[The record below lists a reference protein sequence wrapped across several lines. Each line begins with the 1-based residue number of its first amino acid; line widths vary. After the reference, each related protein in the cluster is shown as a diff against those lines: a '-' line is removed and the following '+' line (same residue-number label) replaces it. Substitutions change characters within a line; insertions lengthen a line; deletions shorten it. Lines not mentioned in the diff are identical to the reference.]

1 MPSKK
6 RKLKY
11 QTSASLPK
19 LSRPKLTWDLK
30 SQYYQSVNDPKLK
43 RDVAKAKKAYG
54 DFARKWKSGSYLKN
68 RTKLKQALTEYEAL
82 AGLAAL
88 SRPGR
93 YLSLRLALNVGDTDA
108 KKLQARLAE
117 TYRTLSNEIIFFTLT
132 LGKLPQKE
140 QRSILKDDALT
151 HWHYWLSQVFSGAEH
166 DLTEAEEKII
176 KLKSRQSYGMWVN
189 AVDTIVSNRSV
200 TWKGHATPIPEALE
214 ILDLQTPSERKKLW
228 KLLMTELEQIGE
240 VAEHEF
246 NAIITDVRTEEALR
260 GYQKP
265 YSATVL
271 AYQDT
276 EASVEALVAAVS
288 TTGFAFSKKF
298 YAYKAKLH
306 KQASIHYTQKY
317 DSIGVEP
324 SVTFTDAITI
334 ARDVFYKTKRQYG
347 EIFDDMLQRG
357 QIDVY
362 PKPGKTGGAFM
373 SSQTGHPTNV
383 LLNHVDNFKS
393 LETIAHEMGHA
404 IHAARSGTQTPLY
417 DGHSITTAE
426 TASTLFETLLFAAV
440 YAQADEAVKPILLH
454 DRMTRDIATIQRQIA
469 AFNCELE
476 IHNTISAEGAMTNH
490 ELRDCM
496 YRHLKSY
503 LGPAV
508 EITKTDGY
516 SYVYWSHLRYG
527 FYVYT
532 YAFGQLMSALMAK
545 RLTEDSGYIKNID
558 AFLCAGESANTK
570 DIYQLAD
577 IDITQ
582 PTIFAESLALFEQ
595 DFRNFKKVTKV

>member
-1 MPSKK
+1 MPRKK
-6 RKLKY
+6 PKLKY
-11 QTSASLPK
+11 QTSTKLPK
-19 LSRPKLTWDLK
+19 LTDQKLTWDL
-30 SQYYQSVNDPKLK
+30 SAQYYRSTDDPKIK
-43 RDVAKAKKAYG
+43 RDVAKAKRLYG
-54 DFARKWKSGSYLKN
+54 AFAKKWQSGSYLKS
-68 RTKLKQALTEYEAL
+68 RAKLKAALTEYESL
-82 AGLAAL
+82 AGTAAI

-93 YLSLRLALNVGDTDA
+93 YLSLRLALNVGDTKA
-108 KKLQARLAE
+108 KKLQAKLAQI
-117 TYRTLSNEIIFFTLT
+117 YRELGNQVLFFTLQ
-132 LGKLPQKE
+132 LGQLPKSK
-140 QRSILKDDALT
+140 QRAILADQSLN
-151 HWHYWLSQVFSGAEH
+151 HFHYWLQQVFTGATF
-166 DLTEAEEKII
+166 DLSEAEEKII

-189 AVDTIVSNRSV
+189 AVDTIVSNR
-200 TWKGHATPIPEALE
+200 TIAWKGKAVPIPEVLE
-214 ILDLQTPSERKKLW
+214 ILDLQIPADRKKLW
-228 KLLMTELEQIGE
+228 SLLMSELEQIGE

-260 GYQKP
+260 GYEKP

-271 AYQDT
+271 DYQDT
-276 EASVEALVAAVS
+276 EASVEALVHTVS
-288 TTGFAFSKKF
+288 TQGFDFSKNF
-298 YAYKAKLH
+298 YRYKAKLH
-306 KQASIHYTQKY
+306 GQKQIHYTEKY
-317 DSIGVEP
+317 DSIGTEP
-324 SVTFTDAITI
+324 TITFNDAITI
-334 ARDVFYKTKRQYG
+334 ARDVFYKTKDDYG
-347 EIFDDMLQRG
+347 RIFDQMLERG

-373 SSQTGHPTNV
+373 SNQTGHPTNV

-426 TASTLFETLLFAAV
+426 TASTLFETLLFSAV
-440 YAQADEAVKPILLH
+440 YKQADEAVKPVLLH

-476 IHNTISAEGAMTNH
+476 IHNTISAEGAMTNQ

-508 EITKTDGY
+508 NINPNDGY

-532 YAFGQLMSALMAK
+532 YSFGLLMSSIMAD
-545 RLTEDSGYIKNID
+545 RLLHDPSYIENID
-558 AFLCAGESANTK
+558 AFLCAGESANTR
-570 DIYQLAD
+570 DIYRLAD
-577 IDITQ
+577 IDITK
-582 PTIFAESLALFEQ
+582 PEIFKESLALFDR
-595 DFRNFKKVTKV
+595 DFRNLKRNTKV